1 MPGRPQ
7 VSNQLQPQ
15 VRVYLPDEL
24 HAVYDIKFTGI
35 STFALRPL
43 NCLKTTPIYT
53 TIGITPLGLSDEKV
67 LIRLLQ
73 SGYYLH
79 LICFANFGPDGV
91 KGISV
96 SRLRTT
102 VRLQVFNYQLSE
114 TDSVVPLLTYLNGL
128 INGATS
134 TNNRRG
140 IA

>member
-1 MPGRPQ
+1 MIDKDE
-7 VSNQLQPQ
+7 SSATLDLNQ
-15 VRVYLPDEL
+15 VRIPDEL
-24 HAVYDIKFTGI
+24 VF
-35 STFALRPL
+35 FEALTS
-43 NCLKTTPIYT
+43 KS

-73 SGYYLH
+73 SGYHLH

-96 SRLRTT
+96 SQLRTT

-114 TDSVVPLLTYLNGL
+114 TDSVMPLLSYLNGL

-140 IA
+140 ITEWDPSC